1 MADKTPSDESLRL
14 ELQEA
19 IATFRHQ
26 IVQLVQALGFSIT
39 ANSVLL
45 VYGFS
50 QRLAAV
56 LLAASLVP
64 IATLFIY
71 IQIMTGLLPICYVAI
86 RLELK
91 LSLRQDPFIGTWARM
106 RKDLPFSSL
115 ANLTDLEDPN
125 IRDSMLN
132 VSPRQPVTA
141 SDTRQRPATLGID
154 QPNRQSATPEKWKV
168 VRRDRDAEYLAYA
181 SRARSRPEQCLAH
194 GRGDGSGAAL
204 GAQPAVIG

>member
-1 MADKTPSDESLRL
+1 VADKTPSDESLRL

-132 VSPRQPVTA
+132 VSPWYF
-141 SDTRQRPATLGID
+141 LG
-154 QPNRQSATPEKWKV
+154 SLKS
-168 VRRDRDAEYLAYA
+168 LA
-181 SRARSRPEQCLAH
+181 L
-194 GRGDGSGAAL
+194 L
-204 GAQPAVIG
+204 GAFVIQLGLVIISMSVYNYHFM